1 MRASNEVYRDE
12 IVVKAGK
19 SREGSGGGPR
29 READHE
35 RRSRKTSLGQ
45 GGMDRLDSGRIAGV
59 RFGIEIVVEVV
70 FEVEVSRSHIGE
82 LGRVRGLRPLMAF
95 SAPRSPS
102 SQDATIISHHPI
114 TQETEIQNKQR

>member
-19 SREGSGGGPR
+19 SREGSGGGLR
-29 READHE
+29 REGGHG
-35 RRSRKTSLGQ
+35 RRSRKTFLGQ
-45 GGMDRLDSGRIAGV
+45 GGMGRLDSGRIAGV

-70 FEVEVSRSHIGE
+70 FAVEVLRSHIGE
-82 LGRVRGLRPLMAF
+82 LGRVRGLRLLMAF

-114 TQETEIQNKQR
+114 TQKADI